1 MIDEVSTLPQTK
13 NQLININTC
22 RLFLNI
28 THLSNIAGI
37 DGKIINYKFQQGRK
51 TNYPNYKFKGPN
63 YTNLPPKA
71 W

>member
-22 RLFLNI
+22 LLFLNI
-28 THLSNIAGI
+28 THLSYIAEI

-51 TNYPNYKFKGPN
+51 TNCHNYKFKG
-63 YTNLPPKA
+63 A
-71 W
+71 